1 MFTANASNPTA
12 TLMDA
17 LNFAGAGI
25 GTSVNIASPIKA
37 INGVKVPVAFYDS
50 AFASTMHTYKIVW
63 TPTTVA
69 WMVDTSALRAPR
81 QRVWRVVLADLPA
94 RAPPR
99 LVPCSC
105 VPQHHGAHARTRG
118 GACALH
124 VLCSMHASI
133 DASACVC

>member
-1 MFTANASNPTA
+1 VFTANASNPTA

-25 GTSVNIASPIKA
+25 GTSVNIASPVKA

-69 WMVDTSALRAPR
+69 WLVDTSALRAR
-81 QRVWRVVLADLPA
+81 GRRVWRIVLADTMHA
-94 RAPPR
+94 RAP
-99 LVPCSC
+99 LSC
-105 VPQHHGAHARTRG
+105 AVQLCIATSRCASAPARRRVCTARSLLD
-118 GACALH
+118 AC
-124 VLCSMHASI
+124 I